1 MKTVQML
8 RDYRY
13 VPHPRRSIHFA
24 AGVTYTRVID
34 AAARQIE
41 AAGAGRILS
50 PDVASNGYLTRDA
63 SHAWRINRRG

>member
-1 MKTVQML
+1 VKTVQMQ
-8 RDYRY
+8 REFIYR
-13 VPHPRRSIHFA
+13 PHPRRSVHFA

-34 AAARQIE
+34 AAAKQIV
-41 AAGAGRILS
+41 AAGAGRVLA

>member
-8 RDYRY
+8 RDYMY
-13 VPHPRRSIHFA
+13 VTHPRRSIQFK

-41 AAGAGRILS
+41 AAGAGRILT

-63 SHAWRINRRG
+63 SHAWRITRRG

>member
-8 RDYRY
+8 RDFAYR
-13 VPHPRRSIHFA
+13 PHPRRSIHFA
-24 AGVTYTRVID
+24 AGITYTRVID

-50 PDVASNGYLTRDA
+50 PDVAANGYLIRDA
-63 SHAWRINRRG
+63 SNAWRTTRRG